1 MEYKEA
7 LKRGLYDF
15 EIARNWYRS
24 VTSPDNG
31 GPGPHGDLIFAW
43 IRSNA
48 LMLAPFTPHFSEH
61 VWKNV
66 IGETASVQTAPFPRP
81 SKSVDPIKLQEI
93 EYMRGV
99 VDSMRSAEA
108 VLAKR
113 KGKAKVAATPFD
125 PSKPKSARVYVATEF
140 PDWQNKG
147 VELVREAWNEQDGTI
162 DDAKLRQ
169 SLDAAG
175 LSKDKK
181 AMPFCQSFKV
191 SLNLF
196 PFHCTRL
203 TRQRQVLSVGAS
215 AFSRALPFSE
225 LEVLQLLQPFIK
237 SSLKYAECDIISTKD
252 ALQHIEQHG
261 ESSSWS
267 KERVESSEPGTPA
280 VQFWNI

>member
-15 EIARNWYRS
+15 EIARNWYRL

-48 LMLAPFTPHFSEH
+48 LLIAPFTPHFSEH

-66 IGETASVQTAPFPRP
+66 LGETTSVQKAAFPRP
-81 SKSVDPIKLQEI
+81 SQDVDRVKLQEI

-99 VDSMRSAEA
+99 VDNMRSAEA
-108 VLAKR
+108 VLSKR
-113 KGKAKVAATPFD
+113 KGKAKVAAAFD
-125 PSKPKSARVYVATEF
+125 STKPKSARVYVATDF
-140 PDWQNKG
+140 PDWQNKCTN
-147 VELVREAWNEQDGTI
+147 LVREAWNEAEGTV

-181 AMPFCQSFKV
+181 AMPFCQAFKV
-191 SLNLF
+191 RPTTLKFRTSLMDL
-196 PFHCTRL
+196 
-203 TRQRQVLSVGAS
+203 AS
-215 AFSRALPFSE
+215 S
-225 LEVLQLLQPFIK
+225 
-237 SSLKYAECDIISTKD
+237 D
-252 ALQHIEQHG
+252 
-261 ESSSWS
+261 
-267 KERVESSEPGTPA
+267 
-280 VQFWNI
+280 

>member
-7 LKRGLYDF
+7 LKRALYDF

-24 VTSPDNG
+24 VTLPDNG

-66 IGETASVQTAPFPRP
+66 LGETTSVQKASFPQP
-81 SKSVDPIKLQEI
+81 SKSVDSIKLQEI

-108 VLAKR
+108 VLSKR
-113 KGKAKVAATPFD
+113 KGKAKVAGAPFD

-140 PDWQNKG
+140 PEWQNKG
-147 VELVREAWNEQDGTI
+147 VELVRDSWNEQDGTI

-169 SLDAAG
+169 ALDAAG

-191 SLNLF
+191 SLTI
-196 PFHCTRL
+196 PHPCTSDKIATSPQRRSLRL
-203 TRQRQVLSVGAS
+203 LAS
-215 AFSRALPFSE
+215 AS
-225 LEVLQLLQPFIK
+225 LLRTRSPTTLATFHQILAK
-237 SSLKYAECDIISTKD
+237 IRRVRHHLHQRCAISHRTT
-252 ALQHIEQHG
+252 
-261 ESSSWS
+261 
-267 KERVESSEPGTPA
+267 R
-280 VQFWNI
+280 

>member
-31 GPGPHGDLIFAW
+31 GPGLHGDLVFTW
-43 IRSNA
+43 IRNNA
-48 LMLAPFTPHFSEH
+48 LLIAPFTPHFSEH
-61 VWKNV
+61 VWKN
-66 IGETASVQTAPFPRP
+66 ILGETTSVQKASFPQP
-81 SKSVDPIKLQEI
+81 SQSVDPIKLQEI

-108 VLAKR
+108 VLSKR
-113 KGKAKVAATPFD
+113 KGKAAKTGPTFD

-140 PDWQNKG
+140 PEWQNKG
-147 VELVREAWNEQDGTI
+147 VELVRSAWNEQEGTI

-169 SLDAAG
+169 ALDAAG

-191 SLNLF
+191 STCEMIPNG
-196 PFHCTRL
+196 
-203 TRQRQVLSVGAS
+203 QADV
-215 AFSRALPFSE
+215 FSD
-225 LEVLQLLQPFIK
+225 K
-237 SSLKYAECDIISTKD
+237 SSVRELPHSLDHSPSRNWTYCGFWLHT
-252 ALQHIEQHG
+252 
-261 ESSSWS
+261 SS
-267 KERVESSEPGTPA
+267 PP
-280 VQFWNI
+280 

>member
-31 GPGPHGDLIFAW
+31 GPGLHHDLVFTW
-43 IRSNA
+43 IRNHA
-48 LMLAPFTPHFSEH
+48 LLIAPFTPHFSEH
-61 VWKNV
+61 IWKN
-66 IGETASVQTAPFPRP
+66 ILGETTSVQKAAFPQP
-81 SKSVDPIKLQEI
+81 SQTVDPIKLQEI

-108 VLAKR
+108 VLSKR
-113 KGKAKVAATPFD
+113 KGKAAKAPAFE

-140 PDWQNKG
+140 PEWQNKG
-147 VELVREAWNEQDGTI
+147 VELVREAWNEQEGTI

-191 SLNLF
+191 SRSSQVVF
-196 PFHCTRL
+196 RTRL
-203 TRQRQVLSVGAS
+203 TLSATS
-215 AFSRALPFSE
+215 ARCGCFRFLAIAPFLRIGS
-225 LEVLQLLQPFIK
+225 V
-237 SSLKYAECDIISTKD
+237 A
-252 ALQHIEQHG
+252 A
-261 ESSSWS
+261 
-267 KERVESSEPGTPA
+267 PGTIHQVFA
-280 VQFWNI
+280 QVRRVRHHFD

>member
-31 GPGPHGDLIFAW
+31 GPGLHGDLVFTW
-43 IRSNA
+43 IRNNA
-48 LMLAPFTPHFSEH
+48 LLIAPFTPHFSEH
-61 VWKNV
+61 VWKN
-66 IGETASVQTAPFPRP
+66 ILGETTSVQKASFPQP
-81 SKSVDPIKLQEI
+81 SQSVDPIKLQEI

-108 VLAKR
+108 VLSKR
-113 KGKAKVAATPFD
+113 KGKAAKTGPTFD

-140 PDWQNKG
+140 PEWQNKG
-147 VELVREAWNEQDGTI
+147 VELVRSAWNEQEGTI

-169 SLDAAG
+169 ALDAAG

-191 SLNLF
+191 STSGMISRITLMYLATSF
-196 PFHCTRL
+196 KSRSFR
-203 TRQRQVLSVGAS
+203 VLSIPSFLRIGGS
-215 AFSRALPFSE
+215 ATLGSIHQVI
-225 LEVLQLLQPFIK
+225 LEV
-237 SSLKYAECDIISTKD
+237 C
-252 ALQHIEQHG
+252 
-261 ESSSWS
+261 
-267 KERVESSEPGTPA
+267 RV
-280 VQFWNI
+280 